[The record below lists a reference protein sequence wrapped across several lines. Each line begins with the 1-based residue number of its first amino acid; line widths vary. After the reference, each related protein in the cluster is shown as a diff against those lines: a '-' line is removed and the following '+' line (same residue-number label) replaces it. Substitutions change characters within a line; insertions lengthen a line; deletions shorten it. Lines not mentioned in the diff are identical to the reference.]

1 MNITFFEQT
10 AAQKIVSAFGRKMM
24 WASESGE
31 YMNIPLPILNSFSDV
46 GEHLAETA
54 SMKGLSEA
62 QLMTVRYAKKLIG

>member
-10 AAQKIVSAFGRKMM
+10 AKQRIVSAFGRKMM

-31 YMNIPLPILNSFSDV
+31 YMNVPLPILNSFSDV
-46 GEHLAETA
+46 GEQLAETA
-54 SMKGLSEA
+54 TMKGLTPA